1 MASEQQVVEGGDQC
15 LMHAGLLEKRYHT
28 VSDEGEEAASDCS
41 TVSGNQGLPTSHS
54 DGSLG
59 DVCSDSA
66 NQVES
71 LIIFDWDDTL
81 FPTTWLQQH
90 DYFDKGVALS
100 NAKEARL
107 ESMANRARV
116 TLQMALQVAK
126 VVIVTNAEQ
135 GWVQS
140 SCKKFMPS
148 LVSLVKTIEIVSART
163 TYEGV
168 TKDMTEWK
176 RMAFQ
181 EEVELFYGPDQD
193 GQQRNIVSLGDSMHE
208 MRALK
213 SVTDGIPNCWG
224 KSIKFWDYPSI
235 QQLIDQ
241 HDLLVTTLLD
251 VVEDNGHVDVEIGE
265 YESV

>member
-1 MASEQQVVEGGDQC
+1 MQ
-15 LMHAGLLEKRYHT
+15 AGHLEKIYST
-28 VSDEGEEAASDCS
+28 VSDEIEEAASDCS
-41 TVSGNQGLPTSHS
+41 TVSGNQDCQTRQS
-54 DGSLG
+54 DDSLG
-59 DVCSDSA
+59 DGCSDSA
-66 NQVES
+66 SQVES

-90 DYFDKGVALS
+90 DYFEKGVALS
-100 NAKEARL
+100 DAKEARL
-107 ESMANRARV
+107 ERLADRARV

-135 GWVQS
+135 GWVQK

-148 LVSLVKTIEIVSART
+148 LVSLVKTIEIVSARS
-163 TYEGV
+163 TYENV

-176 RMAFQ
+176 RLAFQ

-213 SVTDGIPNCWG
+213 SVTEHVPNCLG

-251 VVEDNGHVDVEIGE
+251 VVENNCHIDVEIGV